1 MVTQKGKNTCV
12 IGIRG
17 NFDDAQSGVKRIFGD
32 EALRKELSEAG
43 FCFSSANSI
52 NIGRLVPQIV
62 YYVYAYGR
70 LLAKG
75 ELQAGEEM
83 NVVVP
88 TGNFGN
94 ILAAFYAKQMGIPVG
109 KLICASN
116 ENKVLYDFFQTGVY
130 DRNRAFH
137 LTTSPSMDILISS
150 NLERLIYRLS
160 GEDAKKNAEL
170 MQQLTGTGRYEIT
183 DEMRA
188 KLQDFAGGYATE
200 AETAEEIRTLYEKTG
215 YVLDTHT
222 AVASYVYRKWKEQNH
237 PTAPVVIASTA
248 SPFKFARSVM
258 SAIDAKYAGME
269 DFALIDELSRIANVP
284 VPKAVEEIRNAPVLH
299 DKVIETGE
307 MSDAVKSF
315 LGISK

>member
-1 MVTQKGKNTCV
+1 
-12 IGIRG
+12 
-17 NFDDAQSGVKRIFGD
+17 
-32 EALRKELSEAG
+32 
-43 FCFSSANSI
+43 
-52 NIGRLVPQIV
+52 
-62 YYVYAYGR
+62 
-70 LLAKG
+70 
-75 ELQAGEEM
+75 
-83 NVVVP
+83 
-88 TGNFGN
+88 
-94 ILAAFYAKQMGIPVG
+94 MGIPVG